1 MHLTVIEDLLL
12 AVALGLLIG
21 LQREWSK
28 SRVAGVRTFPLISLF
43 GALAGELSRDFGA
56 WTIGAGLLAVTAMLI
71 VANVAKLRAG
81 AGGPG
86 LTTEMSA
93 LVMYGVGASV
103 AVGYV
108 TPAIVTTGLV
118 AVLLQFK
125 EQLHGF
131 VGRIEE
137 SDLRAGGRLAL
148 IGLVILPALPNE
160 AYGPFGVLNPFRIWL
175 IVVLIVGISL
185 AAFVAFRLLGP
196 SAGSWAGGLLGG
208 LISSTATTASY
219 AQSSGADNR
228 GDRVSLAIIVTASAV
243 VFARVLAEIA
253 LVAPGAFGAT
263 APPVVAMMLVMMALA
278 YVCQR
283 RLAGSPDE
291 LNAVAGPA
299 GLRTAIGFGF
309 LYAFVLLAV
318 AVAKTYFGD
327 QGLYV
332 VAAISGLTDM
342 DAITLSTM
350 ELINTGGL
358 ETATGWRL
366 VLVASM
372 ANLVFKGGMVATMG
386 SRWLGRQVAWYF
398 ATAIVAGGLILVFWT
413 S

>member
-43 GALAGELSRDFGA
+43 GALAGGLATDFGG
-56 WTIGAGLLAVTAMLI
+56 WTIGAGLLAVTAMLV

-81 AGGPG
+81 ASGPG

-103 AVGYV
+103 AAGYV

-160 AYGPFGVLNPFRIWL
+160 AYGPFGVINPFRIWL

-185 AAFVAFRLLGP
+185 AAFVASGC
-196 SAGSWAGGLLGG
+196 SARAPVRGR
-208 LISSTATTASY
+208 
-219 AQSSGADNR
+219 GACWE
-228 GDRVSLAIIVTASAV
+228 G
-243 VFARVLAEIA
+243 
-253 LVAPGAFGAT
+253 
-263 APPVVAMMLVMMALA
+263 
-278 YVCQR
+278 
-283 RLAGSPDE
+283 
-291 LNAVAGPA
+291 
-299 GLRTAIGFGF
+299 
-309 LYAFVLLAV
+309 
-318 AVAKTYFGD
+318 
-327 QGLYV
+327 
-332 VAAISGLTDM
+332 
-342 DAITLSTM
+342 
-350 ELINTGGL
+350 
-358 ETATGWRL
+358 
-366 VLVASM
+366 
-372 ANLVFKGGMVATMG
+372 
-386 SRWLGRQVAWYF
+386 
-398 ATAIVAGGLILVFWT
+398 
-413 S
+413 